1 MSQSSSRKGETI
13 RSIIYKSKRRGK
25 RYNSKNKIL
34 DNINKNN
41 NSKNNLWTLYH
52 LNFRGYNSKRISF
65 EAILDTFDNKPNYLN
80 ICESNFVSEKKM
92 KIPGY
97 QSYSRNRRDRMSGGI
112 VSSVLLEDSHNCLK
126 VSEGKDANEYILT
139 RHSQFHPP
147 INVLNVYGAQ
157 ENRTPVEIIKKHWD
171 DLVEEIVKMKLNVR
185 I

>member
-1 MSQSSSRKGETI
+1 
-13 RSIIYKSKRRGK
+13 
-25 RYNSKNKIL
+25 
-34 DNINKNN
+34 
-41 NSKNNLWTLYH
+41 
-52 LNFRGYNSKRISF
+52 
-65 EAILDTFDNKPNYLN
+65 
-80 ICESNFVSEKKM
+80 M

-171 DLVEEIVKMKLNVR
+171 DLVEEIVKIEAKGENLILIGDLNRHVGHLIDGNHEKVPMGGKL
-185 I
+185 IKEIL